1 MGWWRRFLTRLVA
14 ADPGMRRFRAAVQV
28 IVAVV
33 LAVGVTLPV
42 LTALHQPLVAVAPAA
57 VVGMVSMLAV
67 RSRGREGVITTLL
80 LPVAA
85 TVSFTLAAL
94 VHGSIRIAELVF
106 LVVMFGA
113 VWMRRFGPRWFAA
126 GMAAFIG
133 YFLALFLQASFATLP
148 AMAAAAFVG
157 AGAALLARFVLLPER
172 PEKAWQ
178 SGVRALRA
186 RVHTLLHAVDA
197 LGEESASTAKR
208 RRVHDEL
215 LRLNATA
222 LSLGTTFTAL
232 DALPAERAD
241 ELRRHVLDVEL
252 AAGGLVTAV
261 DGLIDEPVDL
271 DRHGGAS
278 AGRGRRRPRYGH
290 PGDAA
295 RHRRTGRASR
305 GRRRTGAA
313 GRRPDEPEETRRL
326 LPTTRTAVQVVV
338 AGALSIYIGGLV
350 APGQWFWR

>member
-261 DGLIDEPVDL
+261 DGLIDEPVDAAVRPAVAQVTAAL
-271 DRHGGAS
+271 DRDVSHRLTSGWESPGGS
-278 AGRGRRRPRYGH
+278 
-290 PGDAA
+290 PGCSTA
-295 RHRRTGRASR
+295 RRTGRGWAS
-305 GRRRTGAA
+305 ASCSA
-313 GRRPDEPEETRRL
+313 TRSA
-326 LPTTRTAVQVVV
+326 PASGCRTAH
-338 AGALSIYIGGLV
+338 
-350 APGQWFWR
+350 R